1 MKCGKAIRG
10 RKASRDGFG
19 LLTVPKD
26 FASQMRIPTPEV
38 QLNAN
43 HVLLGAGLPWG
54 EGLIHEPLSFCREQ
68 KQERRAACPG
78 SGWAQARAAPAQC
91 HAGAEELPQEDV
103 GDMKLEKL

>member
-68 KQERRAACPG
+68 KQERRAASPG